1 MTELNKGEK
10 ETLEL
15 RAPCAAG
22 GVGAVGFL
30 LVPLGASGLFRLLSG
45 SGHFMADFCKEKAG
59 MQSGM
64 VSLLKVIFNTRL
76 FGNQFSVL

>member
-30 LVPLGASGLFRLLSG
+30 LVPLGASGLSVAFW
-45 SGHFMADFCKEKAG
+45 
-59 MQSGM
+59 
-64 VSLLKVIFNTRL
+64 
-76 FGNQFSVL
+76 FGPFYGRPLQREGW